1 MSRLHS
7 IAAVTYGLG
16 WVSAIAA
23 VIYRLIYSSGG
34 GRISASTHILP
45 HNLLQLSVLA
55 FLVCIASE
63 VRTVA
68 MANTRST
75 APLLGKLRSAEHDF
89 ESRTCPSVIL
99 WLGLGSFVQASMTRC
114 TDP

>member
-16 WVSAIAA
+16 LVSALAA
-23 VIYRLIYSSGG
+23 VIYRLVLYSAGG
-34 GRISASTHILP
+34 GRISASMHILP
-45 HNLLQLSVLA
+45 YNLLQLSVLA

-68 MANTRST
+68 MANTQEHRSV
-75 APLLGKLRSAEHDF
+75 AK
-89 ESRTCPSVIL
+89 
-99 WLGLGSFVQASMTRC
+99 QAA
-114 TDP
+114 